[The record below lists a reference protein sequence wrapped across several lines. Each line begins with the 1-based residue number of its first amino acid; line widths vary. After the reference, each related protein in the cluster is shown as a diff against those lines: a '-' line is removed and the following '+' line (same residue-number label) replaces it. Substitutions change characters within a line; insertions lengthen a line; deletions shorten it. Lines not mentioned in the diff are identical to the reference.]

1 MSKTVVDQLR
11 ANLAQF
17 TATERRVAHQLLADW
32 PMAGLQS
39 ATDLARTTGVSTP
52 TVLRLAARLG
62 YASYPG
68 FQKRLREELAAQL
81 SSPLAKSARAP
92 GSGARRGAARGG
104 GEFADAVIR
113 NLRETFAN
121 LPPTELDEAGRLLAD
136 RRRRIHLVG
145 GRFTDSLARY
155 VSVQL
160 RVLRPDVSHLQD
172 QESNWQDQL
181 LDMGRRDVLV
191 VFDIRRYQPSLLR
204 LAEGA
209 SARGARVVLVT
220 DQWLS
225 PIARVA
231 AHLLPARVVVPS
243 VLDSSAALLAL
254 GEALLA
260 EVTRRDW
267 AHSRRRMRD
276 LERLRESNRP
286 PST

>member
-92 GSGARRGAARGG
+92 GSGARRAAARGG
-104 GEFADAVIR
+104 SEFAEAVIR

-121 LPPTELDEAGRLLAD
+121 QPPTELDEAGRLLAD

-276 LERLRESNRP
+276 LERLRESDRP